1 MNSIKSDAL
10 TEKLDSVVKGS
21 AGFVIFFGVFT
32 SFCLILQ
39 CLDGILALLHT
50 EYAFFNKNFI
60 IPINTLTTL
69 YATLCASYIGLDRGA
84 SVISTIKG
92 VKNHQDYGQ
101 ANINR
106 HIIFQIFFICMLAL
120 GLNRFFD
127 ANLGLEALMISFG
140 SSVIFY
146 VSGQKLIF
154 ASSKFAPEDKNNNGI
169 DDRIE
174 NDKELIKVLNRAVTE
189 GKTFKIFIKDLSGK
203 DSLVYTSDKNDTSGI
218 SSCSSYPS
226 YPKFS
231 NKYGNHQ
238 SKPNNRFDD
247 DEPKIID

>member
-101 ANINR
+101 ANRNR
-106 HIIFQIFFICMLAL
+106 HIIFQNFF
-120 GLNRFFD
+120 
-127 ANLGLEALMISFG
+127 
-140 SSVIFY
+140 
-146 VSGQKLIF
+146 
-154 ASSKFAPEDKNNNGI
+154 
-169 DDRIE
+169 
-174 NDKELIKVLNRAVTE
+174 
-189 GKTFKIFIKDLSGK
+189 
-203 DSLVYTSDKNDTSGI
+203 
-218 SSCSSYPS
+218 
-226 YPKFS
+226 
-231 NKYGNHQ
+231 
-238 SKPNNRFDD
+238 
-247 DEPKIID
+247 

>member
-1 MNSIKSDAL
+1 MKKIKSDAL

-32 SFCLILQ
+32 SFCLVLQ

-50 EYAFFNKNFI
+50 EYTFFNKNFT

-101 ANINR
+101 ANRNR
-106 HIIFQIFFICMLAL
+106 HIIFQNFFICMLAL

-146 VSGQKLIF
+146 VSGQKLIC
-154 ASSKFAPEDKNNNGI
+154 ASSKFAPEDKNDNGI

-174 NDKELIKVLNRAVTE
+174 NDKELIRVLNRAVTE
-189 GKTFKIFIKDLSGK
+189 GKTFKVFIKDLSGK
-203 DSLVYTSDKNDTSGI
+203 DSLVYTSDKNDTSDL
-218 SSCSSYPS
+218 SSYPS
-226 YPKFS
+226 YPRNL
-231 NKYGNHQ
+231 NKYSE
-238 SKPNNRFDD
+238 SKSRKFDD
-247 DEPKIID
+247 DDTPKIID

>member
-1 MNSIKSDAL
+1 
-10 TEKLDSVVKGS
+10 
-21 AGFVIFFGVFT
+21 
-32 SFCLILQ
+32 
-39 CLDGILALLHT
+39 
-50 EYAFFNKNFI
+50 
-60 IPINTLTTL
+60 
-69 YATLCASYIGLDRGA
+69 
-84 SVISTIKG
+84 
-92 VKNHQDYGQ
+92 
-101 ANINR
+101 
-106 HIIFQIFFICMLAL
+106 MLAL

-154 ASSKFAPEDKNNNGI
+154 ASSKFAPEAKNDNGI

-174 NDKELIKVLNRAVTE
+174 SDKELIKVLNRAVTE

-218 SSCSSYPS
+218 SSCSSYP
-226 YPKFS
+226 KFS
-231 NKYGNHQ
+231 YKYGNHQ